1 MVLQVVDPTYVLSYF
16 TDNVA
21 ISATESL
28 GSHVVSH
35 FDELSVTVTWDGGFE
50 VPVVRGMPYVT
61 AYFTNLTPILKF
73 GHAVLDVTGTVL
85 LISLSPIIYKV

>member
-35 FDELSVTVTWDGGFE
+35 FDELSVTVKWDGGFE

>member
-1 MVLQVVDPTYVLSYF
+1 M
-16 TDNVA
+16 
-21 ISATESL
+21 
-28 GSHVVSH
+28 SH
-35 FDELSVTVTWDGGFE
+35 FDELSVTVKWDGGLE